1 MRGDGPPRGR
11 PRVVGVLAVLA
22 ILLVSA
28 CSTPAGRRKPGPTA
42 AGGTLEVLLDQPVAH
57 WDPQRMSGG
66 PEAEFAVRTYLRT
79 LTTYTA
85 AGVGVSPGLVG
96 DLATTTGTPG
106 DGGRTWTFTLISD
119 AKWQDGRPVTC
130 DDVKYGVSRN
140 FARDLRPGG
149 LPYAVSLLD
158 IPMGADATGTQ
169 VSAYSG
175 PYVGT
180 GQGLYDKAVS
190 CAGRVLTFRLRAP
203 AQDFGEAVSLPAFA
217 PVSRAQ
223 DHGAAGNLAV
233 FSCGPYM
240 LEGAWSPETGG
251 RFVRNRGWTALS
263 DEVREANP
271 DAIDLVEGIST
282 TTAIQRIIDDRGP
295 DRYAVTWASAP
306 SAMQQ
311 RLTASPALAERVTNP
326 AVPTVE
332 YLAPDPRSPAMAG
345 FATRQAFAMA
355 TDRNAFVSAY
365 GGPAAM
371 TPSFSIL
378 PSTVPG
384 RRHLSPF
391 GVGAGGDWA
400 GARAV
405 LTSAR
410 VTLPVPI
417 RVGYQHSQVADAA
430 FGALRVGWERAG
442 FAVTLVPT
450 TTDLAAG
457 SGPAATPE
465 VDVAAASARADWP
478 TGGAVIPERFG
489 SRVGRGAPGPG
500 PGDGSF
506 ADAQVEAAID
516 AAEATADVTQ
526 RDSDWAAVDEQLA
539 RLGAYVALAQ
549 PRYLFVHGSG
559 VLGYQDSPATGGH
572 VDLATVRLVR

>member
-11 PRVVGVLAVLA
+11 ARVGCLAVLA

-79 LTTYTA
+79 LTTHTV
-85 AGVGVSPGLVG
+85 AGAGVSPGLVG

-106 DGGRTWTFTLISD
+106 GGGRIWTFTLIPD

-158 IPMGADATGTQ
+158 IPMVTDATGRQ
-169 VSAYSG
+169 VSAYAG

-180 GQGLYDKAVS
+180 GQGLYDQAVS
-190 CAGRVLTFRLRAP
+190 CAGPVLTFRLRAP
-203 AQDFGEAVSLPAFA
+203 AQDFDEAVSLPAFA
-217 PVSRAQ
+217 PVSKAQ
-223 DHGAAGNLAV
+223 DHGPAGNLAV

-240 LEGAWSPETGG
+240 LEGAWSSDTGG

-263 DEVREANP
+263 DAVREANP
-271 DAIDLVEGIST
+271 DAIDLVEGISP
-282 TTAIQRIIDDRGP
+282 TTAIQRVIDDRGP

-332 YLAPDPRSPAMAG
+332 YLAPDPRSPVMASL
-345 FATRQAFAMA
+345 ATRQAFAMA
-355 TDRNAFVSAY
+355 TDRDAFVSAY

-384 RRHLSPF
+384 RPHLRPF
-391 GVGAGGDWA
+391 GVAAGGDWP

-417 RVGYQHSQVADAA
+417 RVGYPQSQAADAA
-430 FGALRVGWERAG
+430 FAALRVGWERAG

-450 TTDLAAG
+450 TTE
-457 SGPAATPE
+457 PAPE

-478 TGGAVIPERFG
+478 SGGAVIPERFG
-489 SRVGRGAPGPG
+489 SRVGWSAPGPG
-500 PGDGSF
+500 PRDGSF
-506 ADAQVEAAID
+506 ADAKVEAAID
-516 AAEATADVTQ
+516 AAETTADVTQ
-526 RDSDWAAVDEQLA
+526 RESDWAAVDEQLT

-559 VLGYQDSPATGGH
+559 VLGYQDNPAAGGH